1 MFRMLAMLT
10 NKKIKQHLLNTA
22 CAVTTLLSVACS
34 PIKTLNAIIPE
45 NGYELHSAI
54 AYGDLPQQKMDI
66 YIPKSNAKDK
76 RKVVVFFYGGSW
88 DSGARGD
95 YKFVAEALT
104 SKGFIVAIP
113 DYRVYP
119 EVNFPGFMADPAK
132 AAAWI
137 KLHANELGGDAQ
149 QVFLAGHSAG
159 AHIAVMLSVNP
170 EYLACEN
177 LKYSDFAGT
186 IGLAGPFDFL
196 PLKSQRLKEIFGP
209 ESERWKSQPIKFV
222 NGQNPPMLL
231 MVGLKD
237 DIVAPFNTFN
247 LATKIKSKGGSVEI
261 VEFPNYGHI
270 DMVAKLAKPLR
281 GNGELLKPIVDFIQ
295 KH

>member
-1 MFRMLAMLT
+1 MFRMYAMFT
-10 NKKIKQHLLNTA
+10 NKKIKQHVFNAA
-22 CAVTTLLSVACS
+22 CAITALFSVACS

-45 NGYELHSAI
+45 NGYELHPAI

-66 YIPKSNAKDK
+66 YIPKSNVNVK
-76 RKVVVFFYGGSW
+76 RRVVVFFYGGSW

-132 AAAWI
+132 AAAWV
-137 KLHANELGGDAQ
+137 KLHADELGGDAQ
-149 QVFLAGHSAG
+149 HIFLAGHSAG
-159 AHIAVMLSVNP
+159 AHIAVMLSVNS
-170 EYLACEN
+170 EYLAHEN
-177 LKYSDFAGT
+177 LKYTDFAGT
-186 IGLAGPFDFL
+186 IGLAGPYDFL
-196 PLKSQRLKEIFGP
+196 PLRSQRLKAIFGP
-209 ESERWKSQPIKFV
+209 ESERWKSQPIEFV
-222 NGQNPPMLL
+222 SGKNPPILL
-231 MVGLKD
+231 LVGLKD
-237 DIVAPFNTFN
+237 TTVATYNTFN
-247 LATKIKSKGGSVEI
+247 MANKIKSKGGPVKV
-261 VEFPNYGHI
+261 VEFPTYSHI

-295 KH
+295 QQ